1 MEEDRRWDMKED
13 NLNLSKS
20 SVLVMFKP
28 VDPA

>member
-1 MEEDRRWDMKED
+1 MEEDRRLDTKED

-28 VDPA
+28 EDLA